1 MIPYTEHY
9 STHNKKSMTIVSS
22 ACDHSLRASVICHLL
37 VPGISQ
43 FSQFLPCHDIAR
55 TASFSRARKG
65 IKKKQNKKN
74 KTSRVISSLPQL
86 LFLLFTPPFTPL
98 LIPPSLPF
106 FLTSPLASSFT
117 SFNHAFALTLES
129 FAFTSYSPF
138 TFPGILWCARQSAQ
152 FQPKYHGG
160 CSGSPTQAK

>member
-1 MIPYTEHY
+1 VI
-9 STHNKKSMTIVSS
+9 KVFGRLSS
-22 ACDHSLRASVICHLL
+22 AICSFLEKASSHN
-37 VPGISQ
+37 
-43 FSQFLPCHDIAR
+43 
-55 TASFSRARKG
+55 SFPAMTSRRRNRSRGEKG
-65 IKKKQNKKN
+65 YQKKKQNKKN
-74 KTSRVISSLPQL
+74 RTSRVISSLPQV

-98 LIPPSLPF
+98 FIPPSLSF
-106 FLTSPLASSFT
+106 FLMPSPLASSFT

-160 CSGSPTQAK
+160 CSGSPTQAR